1 MQLYKD
7 GCLQVWLGSGMG
19 VAQWRGLR
27 LCLGKGVTLMG
38 VCLAMFRYV
47 CGSVEACVA
56 LFRYGCDNME
66 VDVAMFRSWV
76 CLNAGECS
84 HI

>member
-1 MQLYKD
+1 LQLYKD

-27 LCLGKGVTLMG
+27 LCLGMGVIIMG
-38 VCLAMFRYV
+38 VCLAMFKYG
-47 CGSVEACVA
+47 CCSVEAS
-56 LFRYGCDNME
+56 LLRYGCDNME
-66 VDVAMFRSWV
+66 VGVAMLRYWV
-76 CLNAGECS
+76 CQNAGWCC